1 MIDTTIHS
9 ESEMIELGKIIGS
22 EAKPGDVF
30 GLIGDLGAGKT
41 HFTKGFVLGNDCD
54 KPVTSP
60 TFSLIH
66 EYEDGSSYIYHFD
79 LYRLENTSE
88 LLEIGW
94 EDYLDMD
101 GICIVEWADK
111 FPELMPEN
119 IKWLKIKLLDDEKR
133 LITEVIEP

>member
-1 MIDTTIHS
+1 MIDKTIHS

-66 EYEDGSSYIYHFD
+66 EYEGGSSYIYHFD

-94 EDYLDMD
+94 EDYLEMD
-101 GICIVEWADK
+101 GICVVEWADK
-111 FPELMPEN
+111 FPELMPGN
-119 IKWLKIKLLDDEKR
+119 IRWLEIELLDDEKR

>member
-9 ESEMIELGKIIGS
+9 ESEMIEFGKKIGS

-66 EYEDGSSYIYHFD
+66 E
-79 LYRLENTSE
+79 
-88 LLEIGW
+88 
-94 EDYLDMD
+94 
-101 GICIVEWADK
+101 
-111 FPELMPEN
+111 
-119 IKWLKIKLLDDEKR
+119 
-133 LITEVIEP
+133 

>member
-1 MIDTTIHS
+1 MIDKTIHS

-22 EAKPGDVF
+22 ESKPGDVF

>member
-1 MIDTTIHS
+1 MIDKTIHS

-41 HFTKGFVLGNDCD
+41 HFTKGLVLGNDCD
-54 KPVTSP
+54 KTVTSP

-66 EYEDGSSYIYHFD
+66 EYEGGSSYIYHFD

-94 EDYLDMD
+94 EDYLEMD
-101 GICIVEWADK
+101 GICVVEWADK

-119 IKWLKIKLLDDEKR
+119 IRWLEIKLLDHEKR

>member
-9 ESEMIELGKIIGS
+9 ESEMIEFGKKIGS

-88 LLEIGW
+88 LLEIRW

>member
-1 MIDTTIHS
+1 MESIIIES
-9 ESEMIELGKIIGS
+9 ESEMIAFGKQIGLS
-22 EAKPGDVF
+22 ANPGDIF

-41 HFTKGFVLGNDCD
+41 HFTKGFVLGNHCD

-66 EYEDGSSYIYHFD
+66 EYEGGSTPIFHFD
-79 LYRLENTSE
+79 LYRLESASE

-94 EDYLDMD
+94 EDYLEMG

-111 FPELMPEN
+111 FTELMPEK
-119 IKWLKIKLLDDEKR
+119 IKWLKIELLDDQKR
-133 LITEVIEP
+133 LIKELIGP

>member
-9 ESEMIELGKIIGS
+9 ESEMIEFGKKIGS

-119 IKWLKIKLLDDEKR
+119 IRWLEIKLLDDEKR

>member
-66 EYEDGSSYIYHFD
+66 EYEGGSCYIFHFD
-79 LYRLENTSE
+79 LYRLENASE

-94 EDYLDMD
+94 EDYLEMD
-101 GICIVEWADK
+101 GICVVEWADK
-111 FPELMPEN
+111 FPELMPRH
-119 IKWLKIKLLDDEKR
+119 IKWLKIKLLDDETR

>member
-9 ESEMIELGKIIGS
+9 ESEMIEFGKKIGS

-60 TFSLIH
+60 TFSFIH
-66 EYEDGSSYIYHFD
+66 EYEDGSSYIYLFD